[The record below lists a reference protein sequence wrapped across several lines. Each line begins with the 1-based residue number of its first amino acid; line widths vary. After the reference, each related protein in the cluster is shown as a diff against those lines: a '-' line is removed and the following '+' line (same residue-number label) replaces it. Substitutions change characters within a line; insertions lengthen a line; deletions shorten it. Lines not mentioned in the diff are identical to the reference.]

1 MCEPISIG
9 LGILSTVST
18 INSQKQA
25 AKSQERQQER
35 ASAAE
40 RTRVQK
46 QMSSMR
52 AQEGAENRAAAIEL
66 QRAQVV
72 SYEAFGEAAAIDNGV
87 GGNSIQAIQNEYLR
101 ALGNERQGIYQQLAE
116 NNIQREYGFDSA
128 RSQAEMNLININQ
141 PIAQPDYL
149 GAAVG
154 GASMGLSAYSAMD
167 SAGFLAKAPASASAS
182 AAKPA
187 FGTSAFNAAPST
199 YKPWTAPT
207 TLK

>member
-18 INSQKQA
+18 INSQKAA
-25 AKSQERQQER
+25 AKSQARQQER
-35 ASAAE
+35 ASNAE
-40 RTRVQK
+40 RIRVQK

-52 AQEGAENRAAAIEL
+52 AQEGAEQRAAAVEL
-66 QRAQVV
+66 QRAQVA

-87 GGNSIQAIQNEYLR
+87 GGNSIQSIQNEYLQ
-101 ALGNERQGIYQQLAE
+101 ALGNERQSIYQQLAE
-116 NNIQREYGFDSA
+116 NNIQRTYGFDSA
-128 RSQAEMNLININQ
+128 RSQSEMNLININQ

-149 GAAVG
+149 GAAIG
-154 GASMGLSAYSAMD
+154 GASMGLSTYSAMD
-167 SAGFLAKAPASASAS
+167 SAGFLSKAPASGGSS
-182 AAKPA
+182 S

>member
-25 AKSQERQQER
+25 AKAQEKQQAR

-40 RTRVQK
+40 RIRVQK

-52 AQEGAENRAAAIEL
+52 AQEGAEQRAAAIEL
-66 QRAQVV
+66 QKAQVA

-87 GGNSIQAIQNEYLR
+87 GGNTIQAIQNEYLQ
-101 ALGNERQGIYQQLAE
+101 ALGNERQSIYQQLAE

-128 RSQAEMNLININQ
+128 RSQSEMNLININQ
-141 PIAQPDYL
+141 PIAQPDYF

-154 GASMGLSAYSAMD
+154 GVSTGLSMHNAMD
-167 SAGFLAKAPASASAS
+167 SAGLIGKAPAAAASKAS
-182 AAKPA
+182 T